1 MSKRLASPR
10 GRSAFAAVAAFLA
23 VLLSL
28 AAFGAT
34 DVRSGDRLSF
44 ALTGARVLAA
54 PGRTFDP
61 GVVVV
66 RGGVIE
72 AVGPAGKVAVP
83 DDARVF
89 DLRGKVVHAAFIDP
103 YVPADRLAGQKPR
116 GPSDE
121 EEPSE
126 ERTPPAPRRPQ
137 GPANHP
143 LASVQSD
150 ERIVD
155 SLSVADRVAD
165 AYRRLGF
172 AVVAAVPQTG
182 ILRGR
187 GAVVSL
193 ADGPLSG
200 RVLEA
205 EAGPVISLEPERFDF
220 SNFGRVAYPVSK
232 MGAVALVRQSFL
244 DARWWGEAEAA
255 YAKRPAGQARPR
267 FVTANAALLP
277 AAQGRETVVFEA
289 FDVLSLLREL
299 AIARE
304 MKLKAIYVGAGDEY
318 RLRDRV
324 AAEKPDLVLRVDF
337 PRPYKM
343 EDDAEWLDVPLE
355 RLRAIDRAPSNPKW
369 MRDAGVKF
377 SFTTA
382 GLDDAEDFAGRVREA
397 IARGLS
403 REDALAAVTTIPARQ
418 LGLGDRLGEIAAGR
432 IANLVVETG
441 EPFAPGSRVSEIW
454 IDGRRYE
461 IAARR
466 EAATKDTKSSEPD
479 FPPDLRPFPVRQ
491 DGPVESPAQPV
502 LVRGATIWTEGPA
515 GILEN
520 ADLLIVRGKV
530 AEVGP
535 GLSKPAHAFVI
546 DGRGKHVT
554 PGIIDAHSHTAIDGQ
569 VNEFAH
575 AVTAEVRIRDVL
587 DPFDVAIYRE
597 LAGGTT
603 AANVLHG
610 SANSIGGQ
618 NAIVKWRRG
627 GAPED
632 LLITTAPEGIK
643 FALGENPKRSNF
655 QQAPP
660 RYPQTRM
667 GVAAQIRERFLAAR
681 DYRRRQEEYRK
692 ASAAK
697 GSSLVPPQPD
707 LQLEAIA
714 EILEG
719 KRKIHCHS
727 YVKSEILQMIRTA
740 EEFRVKIATFQ
751 HSLESYKIADEIA
764 KHGAGASI
772 FSDWWAYKFEV
783 YDAIPYAGPLL
794 HERGVLVSYN
804 SDSDEL
810 ARRLNTEAAKA
821 VKYGGLAPA
830 EALAFVTSNP
840 ARQLGIFD
848 RTGSLEA
855 GKDADFVV
863 WSEDPLSSST
873 VALETW
879 IEGKKY
885 FDRAADLARRP
896 ALDGERADLVT
907 KAKKMLERAAKPE
920 AEKPAGAPPPPP
932 QATRAP
938 EEPELKPTPP
948 AGTAAATPTPAP
960 PRKQS

>member
-1 MSKRLASPR
+1 MRKRLASPR
-10 GRSAFAAVAAFLA
+10 GRIFFAAVAAGLA
-23 VLLSL
+23 VLLSIG
-28 AAFGAT
+28 AFGAT
-34 DVRSGDRLSF
+34 EVGSGDRLSF
-44 ALTGARVLAA
+44 ALTGGRVIAA

-61 GVVVV
+61 GVVVI

-72 AVGPAGKVAVP
+72 AVGPAGTVAVP
-83 DDARVF
+83 DDARIF
-89 DLRGKVVHAAFIDP
+89 DVRGKVLHAAFIDP
-103 YVPADRLAGQKPR
+103 YVSADRLAGRKSR
-116 GPSDE
+116 GPSDDE
-121 EEPSE
+121 DATEDRP
-126 ERTPPAPRRPQ
+126 TPAAPRRPQ
-137 GPANHP
+137 GPGAHP
-143 LASVQSD
+143 LASVRSD
-150 ERIVD
+150 ERVID
-155 SLSVADRVAD
+155 SLAVADRVAE

-172 AVVAAVPQTG
+172 AVVGAVPQVG

-187 GAVVSL
+187 SAVVSL

-200 RVLEA
+200 RILEPD
-205 EAGPVISLEPERFDF
+205 GSSVISLDPERFDF
-220 SNFGRVAYPVSK
+220 ANFGRAGYPVSK

-255 YAKRPAGQARPR
+255 YARRPAGQARPR
-267 FVTANAALLP
+267 FTAANAALLP

-289 FDVLSLLREL
+289 SDVLSLLRAL
-299 AIARE
+299 NIARE
-304 MKLKAIYVGAGDEY
+304 MKLKARYVGAGDEY

-324 AAEKPDLVLRVDF
+324 AGEKPDLVLRVDF
-337 PRPYKM
+337 PRPYRM
-343 EDDAEWLDVPLE
+343 SDESEWLDVPLE

-369 MRDAGVKF
+369 LRDAGLTF

-382 GLDDAEDFAGRVREA
+382 GLDDTDDFPRRVREA

-403 REDALAAVTTIPARQ
+403 RSDALAAVTTIPARQ
-418 LGLGDRLGEIAAGR
+418 LGLADRLGDIAPGR

-441 EPFAPGSRVSEIW
+441 EPFAAASRVTEVW

-461 IAARR
+461 TR
-466 EAATKDTKSSEPD
+466 ETGTGKRETKSPETEPPAD
-479 FPPDLRPFPVRQ
+479 VRALPARD
-491 DGPVESPAQPV
+491 DGPVAAPKAIV
-502 LVRGATIWTEGPA
+502 VRGATVWTQGPA

-520 ADLLIVRGKV
+520 ADLVVAGGKV
-530 AEVGP
+530 VAVGRGLAAPAGAIEV
-535 GLSKPAHAFVI
+535 

-569 VNEFAH
+569 VNEGTH
-575 AVTAEVRIRDVL
+575 AVTAEVRMRDVL
-587 DPFDVAIYRE
+587 DRFDVAFYRE
-597 LAGGTT
+597 LAGGTP

-618 NAIVKWRRG
+618 NATVKWRRG
-627 GAPED
+627 GSPED

-655 QQAPP
+655 QQTPP

-692 ASAAK
+692 ASSAK
-697 GSSLVPPQPD
+697 GSSATGLVPPQPD

-714 EILEG
+714 EVLEG

-740 EEFRVKIATFQ
+740 EEFGIKVATFQ
-751 HSLESYKIADEIA
+751 HSLEGYKIADEIA
-764 KHGAGASI
+764 RHGAGASI

-840 ARQLGIFD
+840 AKQLGIFD

-855 GKDADFVV
+855 GKDADFVL

-896 ALDGERADLVT
+896 ALEKERTDLVARAKRISEK
-907 KAKKMLERAAKPE
+907 KADTAEAKPSS
-920 AEKPAGAPPPPP
+920 PPPPARP
-932 QATRAP
+932 PERPEIPPTPSPAP
-938 EEPELKPTPP
+938 RPTPTPP
-948 AGTAAATPTPAP
+948 SGA
-960 PRKQS
+960 RR